1 MKIGIDCR
9 TILNTKGGELAG
21 VGHYT
26 YFLVKNLLSLDKE
39 NQYVLFFDNKFKNF
53 KEFEQDNVTVRK
65 FPFYQYKKYLPI
77 VYSQMLIGSFLNREK
92 LDLLHCPANV
102 IPLFYNGATILTV
115 HDLAIYKY
123 PEFFPKKFLSRQI
136 FSTKILVPKSL
147 IKASKIIA
155 VSKSTKSDIIENFGI
170 PEEKIEVIYEGLDP
184 HGIAKSAHA
193 DFDKIKLKYGISGN
207 YFLYVGTIEPR
218 KNLVRLIK
226 AFRNLL
232 MTYDSSA
239 KDFQLILAGAK
250 GWSDKEVYATIAN
263 ANASILGVD
272 KKRSGEERRSGLDA
286 RNEEQRKR
294 EGERRKFVERRQ
306 HNPVKYLGYVTSE
319 EKYALIKN
327 AFTFV
332 FPSLYEGFGLPVLE
346 ALGMNV
352 PVISSNISS
361 MPELVGKECGI
372 LINPESESEITD
384 ALNQM
389 ITDDG
394 LREMFRTNCRERVK
408 DMDWATCAKETLEA
422 YLSIKKNK
430 K

>member
-9 TILNTKGGELAG
+9 TILNTKGGDLAG
-21 VGHYT
+21 VGHYV
-26 YFLVKNLLSLDKE
+26 YFLVKNLISIDKE
-39 NQYVLFFDNKFKNF
+39 NHYVLFFDNKFKNF
-53 KEFEQDNVTVRK
+53 KEFQQDNVTIK
-65 FPFYQYKKYLPI
+65 TFPFYQYKKYLPI
-77 VYSQMLIGSFLNREK
+77 VYSQMLISSFLNREK

-102 IPLFYNGATILTV
+102 IPLFYDRPSILTI

-123 PEFFPKKFLSRQI
+123 PEFFPKEFLGRQI
-136 FSTKILVPKSL
+136 LSTKVLVPKSL

-155 VSKSTKSDIIENFGI
+155 ISKSTKSDIIENFGI
-170 PEEKIEVIYEGLDP
+170 PEEKISVIYEGLDP
-184 HGIAKSAHA
+184 HSIAKSIHT
-193 DFDKIKLKYGISGN
+193 DFNKVKLKYGISKK
-207 YFLYVGTIEPR
+207 YFLYIGTIEPR

-226 AFRNLL
+226 SFRNLL

-250 GWSDKEVYATIAN
+250 GWNDKEVYTAIAN

-272 KKRSGEERRSGLDA
+272 KKRSGEERRSGLDN
-286 RNEEQRKR
+286 RSEEKRKR
-294 EGERRKFVERRQ
+294 EGERRKFVERRM

-319 EKYALIKN
+319 EKYALMKN
-327 AFTFV
+327 AFAFV

-346 ALGMNV
+346 ALGMNI

-361 MPELVGKECGI
+361 MPEIVGKECGI
-372 LINPESESEITD
+372 LVNPESESEITD
-384 ALNQM
+384 ALNQIIM
-389 ITDDG
+389 DDG
-394 LREMFRTNCRERVK
+394 LRELFRANCQERVK
-408 DMDWATCAKETLEA
+408 GMDWATCAKETLEA